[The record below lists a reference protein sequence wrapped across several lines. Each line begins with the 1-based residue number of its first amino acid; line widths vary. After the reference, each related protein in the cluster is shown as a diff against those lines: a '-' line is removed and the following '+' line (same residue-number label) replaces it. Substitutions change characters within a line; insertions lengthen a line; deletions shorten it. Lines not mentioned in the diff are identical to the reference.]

1 MLDISCKINLNKN
14 MKKPIYDGTNE
25 DECEYY
31 DNVIMELPTFQE
43 FTKNMSLTDQIK
55 FHYDVDIGNFTGD
68 PWEIVGEIAEN
79 CPNWLNEFSKEFEE
93 NLREREYIR

>member
-1 MLDISCKINLNKN
+1 

-31 DNVIMELPTFQE
+31 DNVIMDLPTFE
-43 FTKNMSLTDQIK
+43 EWTKDMSLTDQIK
-55 FHYDVDIGNFTGD
+55 FHYDVDIDNFTGD
-68 PWEIVGEIAEN
+68 PWRIVGEIAED
-79 CPNWLNEFSKEFEE
+79 CPNWLKQFEKEFEE

>member
-1 MLDISCKINLNKN
+1 

-31 DNVIMELPTFQE
+31 DNAIMDLPTFE
-43 FTKNMSLTDQIK
+43 EWTKDMSLTDQIK
-55 FHYDVDIGNFTGD
+55 FHYDVDLDNFTGD
-68 PWEIVGEIAEN
+68 PWEIVGEIAED
-79 CPNWLNEFSKEFEE
+79 CPNWLKEFHKEFEE